1 MRVVEPSHF
10 KKPPEPRRARH
21 YKKFSVVIVISLF
34 GMMLFIF
41 FNQMVQFD
49 DTSQTKSEVTSE
61 KSTVDIPE
69 ITSGDGLLPGEMRQ
83 FSGNEF
89 KNFYDNL
96 LQPNLDKVHLPPSIS
111 GNDIADARIREIA
124 ERRGYRL
131 RSSPIVSL
139 PTIDGYQLQ
148 ETVHEPWRELKQAA
162 ERDNIPISIVSAYR
176 SIDNQRQL
184 FLSRLRAE
192 GVDIADVERGFA
204 DAAIDIVLITSSVP
218 GYSKH
223 HTGYTMDFY
232 CDGYDFENFKSS
244 SCHDWLIDDNYQVAK
259 QFGFIPSYPVD
270 ADLQGPAPEAWEYVW
285 VGSDLL
291 VKQ

>member
-10 KKPPEPRRARH
+10 KNPPEPRRSRH
-21 YKKFSVVIVISLF
+21 YKKLSVVVALF
-34 GMMLFIF
+34 VLGMVLFLF
-41 FNQMVQFD
+41 FNRMVQFE
-49 DTSQTKSEVTSE
+49 DTSQATSEITPE
-61 KSTVDIPE
+61 KSTIGGPE
-69 ITSGDGLLPGEMRQ
+69 TSDGDGLLPGEIRQ

-96 LQPNLDKVHLPPSIS
+96 LQPNLDKVDLPPSIS
-111 GNDIADARIREIA
+111 GNDIADARIRELA

-131 RSSPIVSL
+131 RSSPVVSL
-139 PTIDGYQLQ
+139 PSIDGYQLQ
-148 ETVHEPWRELKQAA
+148 AAVHEPWRELKQAA

-184 FLSRLRAE
+184 FLSRLSAE
-192 GVDIADVERGFA
+192 GVDIADVERGIA
-204 DAAIDIVLITSSVP
+204 DTAIDIVLITSSVP

-244 SCHDWLIDDNYQVAK
+244 SCHDWLVDDNYQVAK
-259 QFGFIPSYPVD
+259 QFGFIPSYPDD
-270 ADLQGPAPEAWEYVW
+270 AELQGPAPEAWEYVW
-285 VGSDLL
+285 VGRNLL